1 MVNNLK
7 FCILIDN
14 TSDKEL
20 LTEHGFSVWI
30 ECDGKTILFD
40 TGQNADDS
48 GILFKNAKALGCDL
62 TTVDTLVLSHG
73 HYDHTGSISYLL
85 EVNPKVNIVCHPNA
99 LMAER
104 YSIYPDKEPRQIA
117 MPEKDRNA
125 LRLRPAHQLHL
136 LTESTFLFPGIG
148 FSGAIPRQH
157 PLEDTGGPFFT
168 DKHEIKP
175 DRIYDDISLWFETSQ
190 GLVILT
196 GCCHSGIMNTVQHIQ
211 NVTGKQKIRAVVG
224 GLHLNRASEQRLQAT
239 RDAFVKWKPQVIVPC
254 HCTGEPAINYLK
266 EAHPDIFMSGGSGA
280 GIAFGVGRN

>member
-1 MVNNLK
+1 VVNNLK

-14 TSDKEL
+14 TSDKDL
-20 LTEHGFSVWI
+20 LTEHGFSVWV

-40 TGQNADDS
+40 TGQNTDDS
-48 GILFKNAKALGCDL
+48 GILFKNAKSLGCDL

-73 HYDHTGSISYLL
+73 HYDHTGSVSQLL
-85 EVNPKVNIVCHPNA
+85 AVNPKVNVVCHPNA
-99 LMAER
+99 LMEER

-125 LRLRPAHQLHL
+125 LRLHPAHQLHL
-136 LTESTFLFPGIG
+136 LTESTLLFPDIG

-168 DKHEIKP
+168 DKHKREP
-175 DRIYDDISLWFETSQ
+175 DTIYDDISLWFETSQ

-211 NVTGKQKIRAVVG
+211 NVTGKQEIRAVVG

-254 HCTGEPAINYLK
+254 HCTGEIAINHLK
-266 EAHPDIFMSGGSGA
+266 EVTPDLFMAGGSGA
-280 GIAFGVGRN
+280 CIAFGSGSH